1 MPKFEPRHEWNV
13 PPQEAME
20 IQDRLR
26 QEMVL
31 DDQLGPVRFVAGV
44 DAGFEQEGTVTR
56 AAVALLTF
64 PELTLHEYAI
74 ARRPTTFPYV
84 AGLLSFRE
92 APTVLDALERLRTTP
107 DLLLC
112 DGQGMIHP
120 RRFGIACHLGV
131 LTNLPSI
138 GVAKSWFIGQHEAL
152 PEERGAWQPLTDRG
166 ELIGA
171 VLRSRAGTKPLYI
184 SQGHRISLQS
194 ALDYVMAC
202 TTQYRL
208 PETTRW
214 AHRLASGPAPE

>member
-1 MPKFEPRHEWNV
+1 MPTFEPRHEWNV
-13 PPQEAME
+13 SPMEAE
-20 IQDRLR
+20 AIQARLR

-31 DDQLGPVRFVAGV
+31 EDQLGPVRFVAGV
-44 DAGFEQEGTVTR
+44 DAGFEEEGRVTR
-56 AAVALLTF
+56 AAVAVLTF
-64 PELTLHEYAI
+64 PELTLHEYVI

-84 AGLLSFRE
+84 PGLLSFRE

-131 LTNLPSI
+131 LTNLPSV
-138 GVAKSWFIGQHEAL
+138 GVAKSWFIGQHEPL

-166 ELIGA
+166 ERIGA
-171 VLRSRAGTKPLYI
+171 VLRSRVGTKPLYI
-184 SQGHRISLQS
+184 SQGHRISLQT

-202 TTQYRL
+202 TTRYRL